1 MFIIVGKKSKLSI
14 MDIRM
19 TVFTAFAALFRSC
32 GAGNSA
38 GLSVRDDT

>member
-1 MFIIVGKKSKLSI
+1 MFIIVSKKSKLSI

-19 TVFTAFAALFRSC
+19 AVFTAFAALFRSC

-38 GLSVRDDT
+38 ELSVRHGT

>member
-1 MFIIVGKKSKLSI
+1 MFIIVSEKSKLSI

-19 TVFTAFAALFRSC
+19 AVFTAFAALFRSC

-38 GLSVRDDT
+38 ELSVRDDT